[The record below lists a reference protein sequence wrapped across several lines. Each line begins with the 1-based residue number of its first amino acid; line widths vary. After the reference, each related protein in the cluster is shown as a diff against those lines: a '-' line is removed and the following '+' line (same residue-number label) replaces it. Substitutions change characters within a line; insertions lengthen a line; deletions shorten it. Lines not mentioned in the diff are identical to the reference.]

1 MTTGSAG
8 LIQDLYLTEVP
19 DQISIGSTLRVGSGN
34 VTDVEEVQVLNVF
47 DGNVVRILRHTGI
60 AHTLGSN
67 VDVLNNEITIPV
79 RTNKFI
85 SSLIEKFILTS
96 SISWCWNNN
105 GAIKVERVVGDI
117 KNNTSIPT
125 RTLHLPNHPFITGQ
139 KVILNKRN
147 GANRFD
153 VGRTPLVNE
162 FKLPFLGQ
170 NSTEVF
176 VINKGPDNIGLVTTR
191 VGIGSTSEGL
201 FFYSNGT
208 NYLNILWFVL
218 P

>member
-1 MTTGSAG
+1 M
-8 LIQDLYLTEVP
+8 I
-19 DQISIGSTLRVGSGN
+19 
-34 VTDVEEVQVLNVF
+34 
-47 DGNVVRILRHTGI
+47 
-60 AHTLGSN
+60 
-67 VDVLNNEITIPV
+67 
-79 RTNKFI
+79 
-85 SSLIEKFILTS
+85 
-96 SISWCWNNN
+96 
-105 GAIKVERVVGDI
+105 GDI
-117 KNNTSIPT
+117 KKNTSIPT
-125 RTLHLPNHPFITGQ
+125 RTLHIPNHPFITGQ

-208 NYLNILWFVL
+208 NSGISSGLYFLESIPTQVTGNIDKVVTKVFTNVAAADTTSHNLQEGDTCL
-218 P
+218 LYTSPSPRD